1 MVSNILW
8 ALLLLAIG
16 ACVGA
21 WLALRMREPLERLI
35 ESIRTFRR
43 GTEDAPSVPG
53 PIPIPI
59 KGQDEPA
66 AEPTTIDE
74 LAPALKEAFDQALSP
89 QRLLEDPEFE
99 RAVQSLA
106 KDTFSDEALYDCA
119 TLYQPGLS
127 CAALEALARR
137 ESGPGLYRHLFSQI
151 NSHPWVRFFVLR
163 GLDTLSLPTKKLIPT
178 VLTHLDE
185 TWYDED
191 NHPVRYYHDLIRRFI
206 EERLKKG
213 DKPAFSEE
221 QMGKIPEELVDSLD
235 EMLLDLGEKLT
246 GTLLRQLRA
255 FREAWVD
262 VEFLKSVGDV
272 WGAHEARDPFLIAH
286 DSFLRDVQK
295 LEAELEK
302 QPPPSMLL
310 VGESGVGKT
319 ALIRLL
325 AKRAMEKGWTVFEAG
340 YNELL
345 AGQSYVGSL
354 EGRLRDLTQRIGGKK
369 KVLWVIP
376 DFHALEWAGRHSKS
390 DYSILD
396 FLIPE
401 MERGN
406 VTVIGEVQPAPF
418 EGLLLAKPQVL
429 RAMDLVRVAPL
440 PQQMTLELARSWLT
454 HVTGGRSAASDEVI
468 EEAWQLSEHYFKD
481 RAAPGNLLRLLQ
493 LTWQRL
499 SDKAEGGGGPVT
511 LRIEDL
517 VQTLVRLTGLPSSI
531 LDERL
536 PLDLAGLRSFFLSRV
551 IGQQEA
557 VDCLVD
563 RVAMIKAGLTDPTR
577 PQGVFLFAGPT
588 GTGKTEIAKALAE
601 YLFGSPDRLIRLDM
615 SEFQSPESLQLLQGD
630 VAGKTEGALVD
641 HIRKQPFSVILLDEF
656 EKASP
661 NVWDLFLQVF
671 DDGRLTD
678 RRGNTADF
686 RHAIVIMTSNLGA
699 VIPTGASL
707 GFTPETGQFNP
718 RDVERSI
725 QQAFRKEFLNRID
738 RIVVFQPLA
747 RETMRNILLKELNTV
762 LRRRG
767 LRRRTWAVEWDDSAI
782 EFLLEKGFTPDMG
795 ARPLKRAIEDHVLTR
810 LATTIVD
817 RDYPQGDQF
826 LFVRSGGRSIEVEF
840 VDPDAPEKDAY
851 PPWPQTDRPA
861 PASPSRLEEI
871 ALDPAG
877 TPEEIEL
884 LRSSFERLAKEIE
897 AEAWKGD
904 KAKSL
909 AMTSER
915 DFWDAP
921 NRYSVLGRI
930 EVLDRI
936 ETGFTTARS
945 LLDRLDGSRVGRRNR
960 FPVDL
965 VRRLAERLYLL
976 ERACSGLRAEH
987 SQDAF
992 LVVDPGADTARE
1004 DIAAEE
1010 FAHQLASMYQEWA
1023 SRRGMKTEVL
1033 EKRSSGALRVSRVM
1047 IAISGFG
1054 AYPILAQEN
1063 GLHVLESP
1071 ADKGKSP
1078 FERVKIRV
1086 RVVPQPDEPVGVVH
1100 KTALEQAQA
1109 AFAARPAADLQVVRR
1124 YRKEPSPLVRDSV
1137 RGWKTGRWDK
1147 VFAGNFDLFPAARD

>member
-1 MVSNILW
+1 
-8 ALLLLAIG
+8 
-16 ACVGA
+16 
-21 WLALRMREPLERLI
+21 MRVPLERLLGAT
-35 ESIRTFRR
+35 RK
-43 GTEDAPSVPG
+43 PPG
-53 PIPIPI
+53 ETQDTPDSTSPIPIVI
-59 KGQDEPA
+59 KGLEEPA
-66 AEPTTIDE
+66 AEPTSIDD
-74 LAPALKEAFDQALSP
+74 LVPVLKKAFDQALTP
-89 QRLLEDPEFE
+89 ERLLQDPDFE
-99 RAVQSLA
+99 RGVRFLTQDA
-106 KDTFSDEALYDCA
+106 FSDQALYEYA
-119 TLYQPGLS
+119 AGYEPGLS
-127 CAALEALARR
+127 CAALTALTRR
-137 ESGPGLYRHLFSQI
+137 EPGPGLPRLLFSLI
-151 NSHPWVRFFVLR
+151 NAHPWARFFVLR
-163 GLDTLSLPTKKLIPT
+163 ALDIVCPPTEKLIPT
-178 VLTHLDE
+178 VLVHLDP
-185 TWYDED
+185 TWYDD
-191 NHPVRYYHDLIRRFI
+191 DHPVRFYRTMMRRFI

-221 QMGKIPEELVDSLD
+221 LLEKIPEYLVDSLD
-235 EMLLDLGEKLT
+235 KMLADFGEGLT
-246 GTLLRQLRA
+246 GTLLGQLRA
-255 FREAWVD
+255 FREIRVD
-262 VEFLKSVGDV
+262 VDFLASVGAV
-272 WGAHEARDPFLIAH
+272 WKPDEAKNPFLIEH

-295 LEAELEK
+295 LETALESE
-302 QPPPSMLL
+302 PPLSMLV

-319 ALIRLL
+319 AIIRLL

-345 AGQSYVGSL
+345 AGQSHIGSL
-354 EGRLRDLTQRIGGKK
+354 EERLRDIVQRIGGRK

-390 DYSILD
+390 DYGILD

-406 VTVIGEVQPAPF
+406 VTAIGEVQPSPF
-418 EGLLLAKPQVL
+418 EHLLLSKPQVV
-429 RAMDLVRVAPL
+429 RAMDILRVQPL
-440 PQQMTLELARSWLT
+440 SQHITLELAKSWMAR
-454 HVTGGRSAASDEVI
+454 VAGSRSAASDEVI

-499 SDKAEGGGGPVT
+499 SDKAEGGGAGGPAA

-517 VQTLVRLTGLPSSI
+517 VQTLARLTGLPSSI

-536 PLDLAGLRSFFLSRV
+536 PLDLDGLRSFFLSRV
-551 IGQQEA
+551 IGQKEA
-557 VDCLVD
+557 VDCLVE
-563 RVAMIKAGLTDPTR
+563 RVAMVKAGLTDPTR

-630 VAGKTEGALVD
+630 AAGKTEGALVGQ
-641 HIRKQPFSVILLDEF
+641 IRRQPFSVVLLDEF

-718 RDVERSI
+718 RDVERAI
-725 QQAFRKEFLNRID
+725 QRSFRKEFLNRID

-767 LRRRTWAVEWDDSAI
+767 LRRRSWAVEWDDSAI
-782 EFLLEKGFTPDMG
+782 EFLLEKGFTQDMG

-817 RDYPQGDQF
+817 RAYPQGDQF
-826 LFVRSGGRSIEVEF
+826 LFVRSDGRSILVEF
-840 VDPDAPEKDAY
+840 VDPDAPDKVTAES
-851 PPWPQTDRPA
+851 PPTAVRPA
-861 PASPSRLEEI
+861 AGPSRLEEI

-877 TPEEIEL
+877 TPEEIAL
-884 LRSSFERLAKEIE
+884 LRSTFERLAKEIE
-897 AEAWKGD
+897 AEDWKGD
-904 KAKSL
+904 KAKCL

-915 DFWDAP
+915 GFWDAP
-921 NRYSVLGRI
+921 NRFSVLGRI

-936 ETGFTTARS
+936 ETGFTTAQS
-945 LLDRLDGSRVGRRNR
+945 LLDRLDGSRPGRRNR

-965 VRRLAERLYLL
+965 VRRLAERLFLL
-976 ERACSGLRAEH
+976 DRACSGLRNDH

-1023 SRRGMKTEVL
+1023 ARRGMKVEVL
-1033 EKRSSGALRVSRVM
+1033 EKRSSGALRVSRLM

-1054 AYPILAQEN
+1054 AYPILATEN

-1071 ADKGKSP
+1071 ADKGKSH

-1109 AFAARPAADLQVVRR
+1109 AFGAQPPAEMVVVRR

-1147 VFAGNFDLFPAARD
+1147 VFAGNFDLFPAGRD